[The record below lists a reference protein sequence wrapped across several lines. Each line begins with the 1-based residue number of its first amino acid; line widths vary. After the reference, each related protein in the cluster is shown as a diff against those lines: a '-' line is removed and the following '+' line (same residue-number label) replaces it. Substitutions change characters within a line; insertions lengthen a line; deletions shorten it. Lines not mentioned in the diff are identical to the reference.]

1 MLYTARIWRDLIKK
15 KSMMARKYAELR
27 AQLSPEVRARSE
39 QATKDLIAEMALSE
53 LRRAMGFSQ
62 EGLATVMNVKQ
73 PSVAKLE
80 QRTDMYVSTLR
91 DHIHAL
97 GGELVLIARFADRDV
112 KISSVGG
119 PSTSKDAAA

>member
-1 MLYTARIWRDLIKK
+1 
-15 KSMMARKYAELR
+15 
-27 AQLSPEVRARSE
+27 
-39 QATKDLIAEMALSE
+39 
-53 LRRAMGFSQ
+53 
-62 EGLATVMNVKQ
+62 
-73 PSVAKLE
+73 
-80 QRTDMYVSTLR
+80 MYVSTLR